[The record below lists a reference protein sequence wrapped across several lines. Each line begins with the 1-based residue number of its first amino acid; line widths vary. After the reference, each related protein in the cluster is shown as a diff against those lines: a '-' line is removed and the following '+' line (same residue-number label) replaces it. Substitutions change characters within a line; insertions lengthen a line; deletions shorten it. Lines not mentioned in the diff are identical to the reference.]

1 MIFFLLMVPY
11 EIYSGTMEIVDR
23 SKNIF
28 KEGIEIRSEGLRIT
42 AKEAVQTDTSI
53 ILRRDVFV
61 ESERFCLFADYLNYK
76 VPYKVLFGSRNIKIC
91 KDDTLRGDS
100 LIFYRE
106 KEEGEIVGNI
116 IYTSDSAEIKGQS
129 AYFFE
134 DSVIIEGNPKFKSN
148 KIEVNSDFVIY
159 TLKDSTY
166 KFLSN
171 VNFESSKIS
180 GNCGKL
186 IHNIRKE
193 VSTLFESPLIL
204 EEKDSIKGEEII
216 VYHGEETL
224 EALNGKVITYS
235 QNGRNIV
242 LGDTVWVYYNEENLD
257 SVSVRGK
264 SRGTFI
270 KNEAKSGK
278 SG

>member
-1 MIFFLLMVPY
+1 MIFFFLMVPY
-11 EIYSGTMEIVDR
+11 EIHSGSMEIIDR
-23 SKNIF
+23 SKNVF
-28 KEGIEIRSEGLRIT
+28 REGIEIHSEDLRIT

-53 ILRRDVFV
+53 ILLRDVFV
-61 ESERFCLFADYLNYK
+61 ESEKFCLFADYLNYK
-76 VPYKVLFGSRNIKIC
+76 VPYKILFGSGNIKIW

-106 KEEGEIVGNI
+106 KEEGEIIGNI
-116 IYTSDSAEIKGQS
+116 IYTSDSAEIKGQL

-134 DSVIIEGNPKFKSN
+134 DSVIIEGKPKFKSN

-180 GNCGKL
+180 GSSGKL
-186 IHNIRKE
+186 IHNSRKE
-193 VSTLFESPLIL
+193 VSTFFELPLIL
-204 EEKDSIKGEEII
+204 EKKDSIQGEEII

-224 EALNGKVITYS
+224 KALNGKVIPFGSTIMKKIW
-235 QNGRNIV
+235 IV
-242 LGDTVWVYYNEENLD
+242 YLLEENL
-257 SVSVRGK
+257 
-264 SRGTFI
+264 
-270 KNEAKSGK
+270 EARS
-278 SG
+278 